1 MSKGTAMNRRT
12 LEQQRA
18 YAAWEA
24 VTEVKQAVT
33 QVKQKEAKQKD
44 FHVKYRSLA
53 RNLPS
58 MILSNGLGATLAF
71 IKSKGSAEHQ
81 KIYTHLDQWL
91 TRWIRSWL
99 NNAVSQ
105 GILEWIV
112 AESTSETYRMVT
124 TEALAFTQWLK
135 RFAES
140 EIPDEQSGA

>member
-1 MSKGTAMNRRT
+1 MSKGAAMNRRT

-24 VTEVKQAVT
+24 VTKVKQ
-33 QVKQKEAKQKD
+33 QKD
-44 FHVKYRSLA
+44 VRAKYRSLA